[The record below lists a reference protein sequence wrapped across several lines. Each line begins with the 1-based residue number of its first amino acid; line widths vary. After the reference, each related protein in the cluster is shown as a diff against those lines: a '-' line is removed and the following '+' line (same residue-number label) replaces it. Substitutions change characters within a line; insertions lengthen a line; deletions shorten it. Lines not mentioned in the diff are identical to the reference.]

1 MDVSALSQRRRSG
14 YDLDFIG
21 AEESAIE
28 QPPST
33 LNKLFYFPGGAFGFV
48 RAQRFTSEKLCFIEG
63 AALRICPRRRG
74 GGEDTADSLW
84 SGLNVIESGQKW
96 KSLAAAA
103 DERGDGSG
111 RRTLNT

>member
-1 MDVSALSQRRRSG
+1 MDTTWTSSALRSLRLSSHRQR
-14 YDLDFIG
+14 
-21 AEESAIE
+21 
-28 QPPST
+28 ST
-33 LNKLFYFPGGAFGFV
+33 SCSIFRGGGAFGFV
-48 RAQRFTSEKLCFIEG
+48 RAQRFTSVKLCFIEG